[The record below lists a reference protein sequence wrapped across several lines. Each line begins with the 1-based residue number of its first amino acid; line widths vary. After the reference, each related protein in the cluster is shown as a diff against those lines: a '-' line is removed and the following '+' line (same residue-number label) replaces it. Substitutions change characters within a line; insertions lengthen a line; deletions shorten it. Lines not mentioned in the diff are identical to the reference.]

1 MSRYIHNTSSDPGLL
16 LPHDVFHPVYTD
28 TPEKLFSVFS
38 QMFYEYKHGT
48 LLRMY
53 IRVTIYEA
61 SMLDAARFAYF
72 VDNQSI
78 RCMLPSRMVI
88 NDEKEFI

>member
-1 MSRYIHNTSSDPGLL
+1 
-16 LPHDVFHPVYTD
+16 
-28 TPEKLFSVFS
+28 
-38 QMFYEYKHGT
+38 
-48 LLRMY
+48 LRMY